1 MQLSLLR
8 VAALAVLV
16 LKTSVLWAEEP
27 VADPSFA
34 WSDTLKTVDI
44 KGYRE
49 RGREWLREVESVQLM
64 AGKKTE
70 KIRLDD
76 QLVNTVQN
84 QSRQLFGKTPGLSV
98 WESEGSGM
106 QIGVAS
112 RGLSP
117 NRSWEFNV
125 RQNGVDIAADPYGY
139 PEAYYNPPAEAVES
153 ITLVRGAAGLQFG
166 PQFGGLLDYRIRQ
179 APADRKLSVES
190 RQSLGSYG
198 LWSSYNAVGGTV
210 GDFSYYAFYHHRQG
224 NGWRKHSEYRSDVLY
239 ASLGYRIHDKLRSDF
254 SVTRSTNRLQQAGG
268 LTDAQF
274 AADAR
279 QSQRSRNWF
288 SAPWNVFTG
297 SLEYKPDTQTTILVS
312 ANGLLAERNSVG
324 FTQAVTVP
332 DTINSATGAYAAR
345 QVDRDFYTN
354 YGMEVRALRRYR
366 LLGGRHALAMGVRYF
381 HGETR
386 RDQRG
391 QGTTGTGADFA
402 ITNANG
408 QFPRALAFNNADQA
422 AYAENLFHLTRRW
435 SVSPGLRLERIR
447 SAGEGRYAFNPDG
460 SESRLPAT
468 TRTRHF
474 LLAGV
479 GSEYKLAHDWS
490 AYGNWSQAYR
500 PVLFSDLSPP
510 ATTDVIDPDLRDARG
525 FNAELGIRGK
535 WLDRLRVD
543 ASVFHMKYGDRIG
556 NLARTNPDGSSYLYR
571 TNLGTS
577 LHRGLEAYVEVNPL
591 RFLNHRTRVEL
602 TLWNSLALMKA
613 TYGDFPLAS
622 PVNGTSNLDGKRV
635 EYAPALIHRC
645 GASFLLGDFRAEL
658 QYSYT
663 GKVYADAGNTEMPT
677 ANGQAGVIPAWTVW
691 DASAGYTY
699 KERYEL
705 KVNLSNLF
713 DDRYFTRRS
722 GGYPGPGLLPGE
734 ARTLIVTVG
743 MKL

>member
-1 MQLSLLR
+1 MGCRIVQIGFISSL
-8 VAALAVLV
+8 VFI
-16 LKTSVLWAEEP
+16 TSVLRAEEP
-27 VADPSFA
+27 GGEKFLWA
-34 WSDTLKTVDI
+34 DTLKSVDI
-44 KGYRE
+44 QGFRE
-49 RGREWLREVESVQLM
+49 RGREWLPERDGLVLL

-70 KIRLDD
+70 LIRLDD
-76 QLVNTVQN
+76 LGANTVQN
-84 QSRQLFGKTPGLSV
+84 QSRQLFGKAPGISV
-98 WESEGSGM
+98 WESDGSGM
-106 QIGVAS
+106 QIGVGS

-125 RQNGVDIAADPYGY
+125 RQNGYDIAADPFGY
-139 PEAYYNPPAEAVES
+139 PEAYYNPPSEAVES
-153 ITLVRGAAGLQFG
+153 ITLVRGAAGLQYG

-179 APADRKLSVES
+179 APADRKLAVAS
-190 RQSLGSYG
+190 RQSGGSYG
-198 LWSSYNAVGGTV
+198 LWSSFNALSGTV
-210 GDFSYYAFYHHRQG
+210 GRLSYYAFYHHRQAD
-224 NGWRKHSEYRSDVLY
+224 GWREHSRYRSDVLY
-239 ASLGYRIHDKLRSDF
+239 GSIGYRISEKWKTSF
-254 SVTRSTNRLQQAGG
+254 SYTRSTNRLQQAGG

-279 QSQRSRNWF
+279 QSLRARNWF
-288 SAPWNVFTG
+288 SAPWNIFTG
-297 SLEYKPDTQTTILVS
+297 SLQYDPDSMTSLQLSV
-312 ANGLLAERNSVG
+312 NGLIAERNSVG
-324 FTQAVTVP
+324 FVSSVTVA
-332 DTINSATGAYAAR
+332 DTVNPATGSYAPR

-354 YGMEVRALRRYR
+354 FGLELRGLRRYR
-366 LLGGRHALAMGVRYF
+366 WLGREHALSAGLRYF
-381 HGETR
+381 HGNTR

-391 QGTTGTGADFA
+391 QGTIGTGADFA
-402 ITNANG
+402 ITNSNG
-408 QFPRALAFNNADQA
+408 RFPRSLEFGSGNMAGFV
-422 AYAENLFHLTRRW
+422 ENVFHIGKRW
-435 SVSPGLRLERIR
+435 SLSPGLRLEQVR
-447 SAGEGRYAFNPDG
+447 SEGEGRYAFNSDG
-460 SESRLPAT
+460 SEQRLQPLERE
-468 TRTRHF
+468 RTF
-474 LLAGV
+474 LLAGL
-479 GSEYKLAHDWS
+479 GASYQLPGEWS
-490 AYGNWSQAYR
+490 LYGNWSQAYR
-500 PVLFSDLSPP
+500 PVLFSDLTPP
-510 ATTDVIDPDLRDARG
+510 ATTDVVDPNLRDARG
-525 FNAELGIRGK
+525 HSAELGIRGK
-535 WLDRLRVD
+535 WQDRLRADV
-543 ASVFHMKYGDRIG
+543 SVYTMTYGDRIG
-556 NLARTNPDGSSYLYR
+556 NLSRTNADGSSYLYR
-571 TNLGTS
+571 TNLGNS

-622 PVNGTSNLDGKRV
+622 PVNGTSNLDGKLV

-663 GKVYADAGNTEMPT
+663 GKVYADAGNTELPT